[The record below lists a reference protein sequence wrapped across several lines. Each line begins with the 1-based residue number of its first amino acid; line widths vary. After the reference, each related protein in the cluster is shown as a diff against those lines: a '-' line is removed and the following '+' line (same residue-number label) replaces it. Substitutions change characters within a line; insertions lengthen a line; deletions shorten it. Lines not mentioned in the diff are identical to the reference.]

1 MSAIQWDLIEE
12 AKKIISIHSITYESN
27 REIVE
32 YISSLLEPLDVKI
45 VLQKGELY
53 GKEQLNVLGIK
64 GPEHEGALLMTTHL
78 DTVSPG
84 DYSLWDKT
92 GGNPFRATIEE
103 NKIYG
108 LGAADVKLDILCK
121 IKALEK
127 FKGVEFKNPLIVAG
141 TYGEESGLAGA
152 QQLSKELNMKIQYA
166 LVGEPS
172 NLSIV
177 YAHKGFLSL
186 EFSLTDSQATELLP
200 GGEIYRIDFQGRAAH
215 SSTPHLGINAVQKAI
230 DFLKGQK
237 GTSDLIGL
245 QGGELINVIPDRA
258 TLYLRSS
265 QKITHEGN
273 GLQIAVQKQS
283 EPAMVFSPSFMS
295 CFEELQGIF
304 RKLVSEFKQAPM
316 TEFDPPTSLLNV
328 GVISTEKNKIKFWL
342 GIRFLPSVDPDQLLT
357 DKIEK
362 PMQAIGEKYP
372 QIKLEMRVF
381 RKSLP
386 MHTDPSSKLVVEAK
400 NALRTMGLQET
411 MVTKAT
417 STEASVYRAMGAE
430 AIVWGPGV
438 SVGNVHKPNEFNYLH
453 HLHHAVRFYEK
464 MIESFCVKGVR

>member
-1 MSAIQWDLIEE
+1 MSAIKWDLIEE
-12 AKKIISIHSITYESN
+12 ARKIISIHSITYESN

-32 YISSLLEPLDVKI
+32 YINGLLESLDVKV

-53 GKEQLNVLGIK
+53 GKEQFNVLGMK
-64 GPEHEGALLMTTHL
+64 GPEQGDALLMTTHL

-127 FKGVEFKNPLIVAG
+127 FSGIEFKNPLILAG

-152 QQLSKELNMKIQYA
+152 KQLSEEIKTRIQYA
-166 LVGEPS
+166 IVGEPS

-186 EFSLTDSQATELLP
+186 EFSLTDSQASELTA
-200 GGEIYRIDFQGRAAH
+200 GAEVYRIDFHGKAAH
-215 SSTPHLGINAVQKAI
+215 SSTPHLGVNAIQKAI
-230 DFLKGQK
+230 DLLKGQK
-237 GTSDLIGL
+237 GSAELISI

-258 TLYLRSS
+258 VLCLRSS
-265 QKITHEGN
+265 QKIVYEGN

-283 EPAMVFSPSFMS
+283 DPGVVFSPSFMS

-304 RKLVSEFKQAPM
+304 KKIISEFKQTPM
-316 TEFDPPTSLLNV
+316 PEFDPPTSLLNI
-328 GVISTEKNKIKFWL
+328 GVISTEKNRVKFLL
-342 GIRFLPSVDPDQLLT
+342 GLRFLPSVDPDQLLAE
-357 DKIEK
+357 KIEK

-372 QIKLEMRVF
+372 QVKLEMRVS

-386 MHTDPSSKLVVEAK
+386 MHTDPSSRLVLEAK
-400 NALRTMGLQET
+400 NALRMMGLQET

-417 STEASVYRAMGAE
+417 STEASIYRARGAE

-438 SVGNVHKPNEFNYLH
+438 SIGNVHKPNEFNYLH

-464 MIESFCVKGVR
+464 MIETFCVKGVR